1 MKNSEISM
9 PSSIYKERCVEKGK
23 NDRAALIKKDLLK
36 KKKNSKLDNGGR
48 RRMCAEC
55 NARSFCLWCYSG
67 KAAGDVYS
75 TEWRAAICMLVCL
88 LMVCSWKDGRN

>member
-1 MKNSEISM
+1 MRRERGKRSRCID
-9 PSSIYKERCVEKGK
+9 KEG
-23 NDRAALIKKDLLK
+23 LIK
-36 KKKNSKLDNGGR
+36 KKKNSKLDNGG
-48 RRMCAEC
+48 RMCAEC